1 MHAFA
6 ACLDNAKEGSCCVVT
21 TRIQSLIS
29 SATEV
34 PLALLSADDAA
45 KMLLTTAG
53 VRAVPPYSEEVLAA
67 AQACGRLPLT
77 LAIAGGILDEIF
89 FGEVTAEFVALLQE
103 DHSQVLREGQ
113 FGDEHVQLEDS
124 LIALSL
130 KGYVGAE
137 REQVV
142 SLFRLFGIFPED
154 VAVPLEL
161 FDRLATT
168 TPALFGMEEGSKRPH
183 LKVGHLP
190 AQSLLVNL
198 LLMLGSPCFLRHHR
212 SRIA

>member
-1 MHAFA
+1 MQPQVHSFA
-6 ACLDNAKEGSCCVVT
+6 VGLDNSKEGSCCVVT
-21 TRIQSLIS
+21 TRIQSLIP

-53 VRAVPPYSEEVLAA
+53 VRAVPPYSEQVLAA
-67 AQACGRLPLT
+67 ARACGRLPLT
-77 LAIAGGILDEIF
+77 LAIAGGILEEQF
-89 FGEVTAEFVALLQE
+89 FGEVTAEFVALLEE

-113 FGDEHVQLEDS
+113 FGDENVQLEDS

-154 VAVPLEL
+154 VAVPLAL
-161 FDRLATT
+161 FDRLATAR
-168 TPALFGMEEGSKRPH
+168 PALFRLDKGAKRPH
-183 LKVGHLP
+183 LKVCP
-190 AQSLLVNL
+190 
-198 LLMLGSPCFLRHHR
+198 
-212 SRIA
+212 